1 MAAHPTA
8 LGRFTAGPLHGLGL
22 ALYFLLLPYV
32 VLSKWSLA
40 ARLSNA
46 GLIRGLLVALSLF
59 WLLFLFQFV
68 RNVLRLRR
76 GLMIGGGG
84 SAWLAGLVVAAMP
97 FLITASSIGAPIP
110 THDSGFVVRA
120 GASAPDTTSAPATS
134 TRGVAHPPQRP
145 SGGSTPIDLSS
156 LGALPLALMAKR
168 RSDVLRDQ
176 QLELGDDEV
185 DETVALLRATSPGQV
200 ARVRHAIG
208 DRLDGVVSITG
219 AFNFAPISAST
230 DPVAV
235 CVLKDELS
243 GVVLSFAR
251 EGGRLRVPAQ
261 WSDAD
266 VIESTVALHEGG
278 RLRFAREENELLHAL
293 ATRSLRSS
301 LVIYL
306 GHAGGIDDDLRAC
319 SVTIEPAASDEQ
331 LYADSLAFAGTPTGQ
346 PRRYEVTSDSNGL
359 EPGEMRVELLR
370 AAPRVV
376 GLDEPFTATLRRRCV
391 EMVAYLALH
400 RHEPVTGDRLRTRVL
415 THADVDA
422 SARTLANTASA
433 VRRSLGVDA
442 KGPRLHPVTSSGLY
456 VTHAITS
463 DVEIFHSLT
472 ARARQLPL
480 LEAAP
485 FARRA
490 LSLVRGEPLA
500 SALRGF
506 EWFLAEGYAARL
518 LRDGEWASLALHRH
532 AMDEGDYELAFWA
545 LSQGRLIDPYSDAL
559 TDALTRV
566 PRLRQFGGDGAGRSQ
581 DQSVGTGDAVAVRGS
596 FQGLGD
602 EVGQ

>member
-1 MAAHPTA
+1 MATHPTA
-8 LGRFTAGPLHGLGL
+8 LGRFAAGPLHGVGL
-22 ALYFLLLPYV
+22 ALYFLLLPFV
-32 VLSKWSLA
+32 VVSQWSLA

-46 GLIRGLLVALSLF
+46 GLIRTLLVGLSLF
-59 WLLFLFQFV
+59 WLLFLFQLV

-84 SAWLAGLVVAAMP
+84 SAWLAGLVVAALP
-97 FLITASSIGAPIP
+97 FLVTASSL
-110 THDSGFVVRA
+110 
-120 GASAPDTTSAPATS
+120 SAPVPVHASGIVVHAGDSVHDRSSAPVPAAGPEVQS
-134 TRGVAHPPQRP
+134 SHRGH
-145 SGGSTPIDLSS
+145 GGSTPIDLSS
-156 LGALPLALMAKR
+156 FSALPLALMAKR
-168 RSDVLRDQ
+168 RGDVLRNQ
-176 QLELGDDEV
+176 QLELGDDEI
-185 DETVALLRATSPGQV
+185 DETVALLRASSPGQV

-208 DRLDGVVSITG
+208 DRLEGVVTITG
-219 AFNFAPISAST
+219 EFNFAPISAST
-230 DPVAV
+230 DPVVV

-266 VIESTVALHEGG
+266 VIESTAALHEGG
-278 RLRFAREENELLHAL
+278 RLSFAHGENELLRSL
-293 ATRSLRSS
+293 ATRSLRNC
-301 LVIYL
+301 LVVYL
-306 GHAGGIDDDLRAC
+306 GPAGDLDDGLRAC
-319 SVTIEPAASDEQ
+319 SVTIDPAPNDER
-331 LYADSLAFAGTPTGQ
+331 LCADVSLLATSSTSSQ
-346 PRRYEVTSDSNGL
+346 RRYDVTADSNGL
-359 EPGEMRVELLR
+359 ESDEIRVELLR
-370 AAPRVV
+370 ADPRVV

-400 RHEPVTGDRLRTRVL
+400 RHEPVTGDRLRSRVL

-422 SARTLANTASA
+422 STRTLANTASA
-433 VRRSLGVDA
+433 IRRSLGVDA

-480 LEAAP
+480 DEAAP
-485 FARRA
+485 FAKRA

-506 EWFLAEGYAARL
+506 EWFLAEGFAARL
-518 LRDGEWASLALHRH
+518 LRDGEWASLALHRQ
-532 AMDEGDYELAFWA
+532 AMDEGDFELAFWA

-559 TDALTRV
+559 TDALSRV

-581 DQSVGTGDAVAVRGS
+581 HEPVGAGDAVAVRGS
-596 FQGLGD
+596 FEGLGD
-602 EVGQ
+602 QIGQ